1 MKVHISPA
9 WISPSMGAWRRSD
22 PGAVPF
28 GEHREVARALPSW
41 KGKTVIDAMNMLV
54 PLEELA

>member
-1 MKVHISPA
+1 
-9 WISPSMGAWRRSD
+9 MGAWRRSD